1 MAHHEDILLEE
12 QFAQKPMSVS
22 TFRRLAAYVRP
33 YRRTFVLNLIF
44 TILATGAQL
53 LGPKFIQL
61 GIDRYLTN
69 FASARIAMTGI
80 TIISAVYLAS
90 LIVNWILSIV
100 QVRSAIAIG
109 HGALED
115 MRLDVFK
122 HIQRL
127 SLNYFDRTHQ
137 GRIISRADTDIGS
150 LERIMTWG
158 ANQMLASILTLVG
171 VLAFLLQ
178 YDWRLC
184 LAVSVVLPPLWLA
197 THLFHKI
204 GMRAYRGVREQ
215 ASRLTASLAENIAGV
230 RVVQAFSREEEN
242 LSNFTRLQDTYFDRF
257 LASARVFHTYMPF
270 IGMMSGIG
278 TAIVLGYGGY
288 LVMQNQITVG
298 ELAAF
303 ILYLGMFFG
312 PIQTMGDLYNA
323 VLSSAASAERIFQL
337 LDTEPQVKNRPGAE
351 PLPPIRGHLIFEHVS
366 FRYDTTPADTWVL
379 KDISFEARP
388 GETVAL
394 VGHTGSGKTSIISL
408 ITRFYEPQQG
418 RILVDGI
425 DLLSATIDSLHEQ
438 IAIVTQ
444 ENFLFTGT
452 VMENL
457 KFGRPSATDE
467 EVIAAAKT
475 LGIHDI
481 ISRLSEG
488 YHTKVGER
496 GGNLSAGE
504 RQLLTFTRA
513 MVAQPHIL
521 ILDEATSAVDTTTE
535 KTIQHALEELFARRT
550 CFVVAHRLST
560 VRNAHRIIVLKD
572 GQIVEQ
578 GHHEELLARGGHYA
592 DLHKE
597 FVRH

>member
-1 MAHHEDILLEE
+1 MANQDDIALEE
-12 QFAQKPMSVS
+12 QFAQKRMSAS
-22 TFRRLAAYVRP
+22 TFRRLARYVAP
-33 YRRTFVLNLIF
+33 YRRKFALNLVF
-44 TILATGAQL
+44 TILATISQL
-53 LGPKFIQL
+53 AGPKFIQL

-69 FASARIAMTGI
+69 FPNAAAALRGI
-80 TIISAVYLAS
+80 GIISAIYLGN
-90 LIVNWILSIV
+90 LVLNWFLSVI

-115 MRLDVFK
+115 LRLDVFR

-171 VLAFLLQ
+171 VLALMVQ
-178 YDWRLC
+178 YDWHLC

-197 THLFHKI
+197 TRLFHKI

-242 LSNFTRLQDTYFDRF
+242 LANFGKLQDVYFDRF

-270 IGMMSGIG
+270 LGMISGIG

-288 LVMQNQITVG
+288 LVMHNQITVG

-303 ILYLGMFFG
+303 ILYLSMFFG

-323 VLSSAASAERIFQL
+323 VLSSAASAERIFDL
-337 LDTEPQVKNRPGAE
+337 LDTQPQVQNKPGAE
-351 PLPPIRGHLIFEHVS
+351 PLPPIRGHVSFEGVY
-366 FRYDTTPADTWVL
+366 FRYDSTPADTWVL
-379 KDISFEARP
+379 KNISFEARP

-408 ITRFYEPQQG
+408 ITRFYEPQKG
-418 RILVDGI
+418 KILIDGL
-425 DLLSATIDSLHEQ
+425 DLLSATVESLHEQ

-457 KFGRPSATDE
+457 KFGRPTAADE
-467 EVIAAAKT
+467 EVIGAAKT
-475 LGIHDI
+475 LGIHEFI
-481 ISRLSEG
+481 ERLSEG
-488 YHTKVGER
+488 YQTKVGER

-513 MVAQPHIL
+513 MVAQPRIL

-535 KTIQHALEELFARRT
+535 KAIQHALEELFARRT

-572 GQIVEQ
+572 GEIVEM
-578 GHHEELLARGGHYA
+578 GRHEDLLAAAGPYA
-592 DLHKE
+592 SLHKE